1 MCFLTVKEIHWFQFT
16 IVYLFN
22 SSTSFPGGYYTI
34 EQSHSKLRIVVLN
47 SNLWAGGAARNDG
60 PHRGR
65 AQWEWL
71 EQVLSKARRK
81 NEMVRFLFVA
91 KKFCC
96 LLELGWNVVP
106 AKWQRIRF

>member
-1 MCFLTVKEIHWFQFT
+1 MAVHVPDLFFDNVLLEA
-16 IVYLFN
+16 IVTTYHQVRMLVP
-22 SSTSFPGGYYTI
+22 STSCKMSLFLGGYYTI

-47 SNLWAGGAARNDG
+47 SVLWAGGAARTDG

-81 NEMVRFLFVA
+81 NEMVSH
-91 KKFCC
+91 
-96 LLELGWNVVP
+96 
-106 AKWQRIRF
+106 